1 MNRLSR
7 IIVLLCILILFC
19 PPPIFSEQQSAVDL
33 TILHVNDTHG
43 RILPY
48 IEKNRSKMEVAS
60 GAAYLAKMI
69 REVRSQNPDGTLLLS
84 AGDMF
89 QGTPVSNL
97 FKGQPVIDVMNYLK
111 FDAMAVGN
119 HEFDWGI
126 DTFKHLVNSSGFPYL
141 SANIKDASGRYL
153 PGVKP
158 YIIVTRKNLKIAI
171 IGVTTPEVLFITKP
185 GHLKKVVVY
194 RPEDILPRLIKK
206 VRDEGANVI
215 IVLSHLGLDAD
226 KELAQRV
233 SGLHVIVGGH
243 SHTAL
248 ETPIVIGDTIIVQA
262 GYNGLFLGVLK
273 LRIDPGTGK
282 ILQHTEESELEEV
295 LAGEDRPYDKEVE
308 KIIHAYNSR
317 IQKQYARVVG
327 ETSVDLV
334 RYHQRESNIGN
345 LVCDA
350 MKNTI
355 NADIAF
361 LNSGAIRTNIPQGKI
376 TLEQVFT
383 LLPFDNNLVT
393 MKLTGKQI
401 LKILEQDARME
412 HGILQV
418 SGIKVQYDLSEP
430 VGSRVKEV
438 YIGTGPLELNKTYTV
453 TTVDFLAVGGDK
465 FSTFKQ
471 GRNIVYGKAL
481 RDIFV
486 SHLKKHSPVFPM
498 IEGRIIINTGPE
510 KLIGIPINQRL
521 VMIHTGVEKR
531 CRAFNLGG
539 IHDHLQL

>member
-1 MNRLSR
+1 MNKLSR
-7 IIVLLCILILFC
+7 IIVLVCILILFC
-19 PPPIFSEQQSAVDL
+19 PSSLLSEQQSAIDL

-48 IEKNRSKMEVAS
+48 IESSKSKTGIVS

-69 REVRSQNPDGTLLLS
+69 QEERSQNPDGTLLLS

-111 FDAMAVGN
+111 FDAMTIGN
-119 HEFDWGI
+119 HEFDWGM
-126 DTFKHLVNSSGFPYL
+126 DTFKRLVVSSRVPYL
-141 SANIKDASGRYL
+141 SANIKDDRGRYL

-158 YIIVTRKNLKIAI
+158 YIIVARKNLKIAI
-171 IGVTTPEVLFITKP
+171 IGLTTPEVLFITKP

-233 SGLHVIVGGH
+233 SGIHVIVGGH

-262 GYNGLFLGVLK
+262 GCNGLFLGVLK
-273 LRIDPGTGK
+273 LRVDPATG
-282 ILQHTEESELEEV
+282 IITRHTEEREFKEV
-295 LAGEDRPYDKEVE
+295 LADEDRPYDKEVE
-308 KIIHAYNSR
+308 KIVHAYNSL
-317 IQKQYARVVG
+317 IQKEYGRVVG

-334 RYHQRESNIGN
+334 RYHHRESNIGN

-350 MKNTI
+350 MKKTT

-361 LNSGAIRTNIPQGKI
+361 LNSGAIRTNIPRGNI

-383 LLPFDNNLVT
+383 LLPFDNDLVS

-401 LKILEQDARME
+401 KKILEQDARME

-418 SGIKVQYDLSEP
+418 SGIRIQYDLAEP

-438 YIGTGPLELNKTYTV
+438 YIGTGPLDPNKTYTV

-465 FSTFKQ
+465 FSTFKE
-471 GRNIVYGKAL
+471 GRNFVYGKAL

-486 SHLKKHSPVFPM
+486 SYLKKHSPVFPM
-498 IEGRIIINTGPE
+498 IEGRIIIHTGPE
-510 KLIGIPINQRL
+510 KSAGNRVHPRL
-521 VMIHTGVEKR
+521 VTIHTDGAER
-531 CRAFNLGG
+531 CQAFNLGG
-539 IHDHLQL
+539 VHDNLN

>member
-1 MNRLSR
+1 MG
-7 IIVLLCILILFC
+7 IV
-19 PPPIFSEQQSAVDL
+19 
-33 TILHVNDTHG
+33 
-43 RILPY
+43 
-48 IEKNRSKMEVAS
+48 S
-60 GAAYLAKMI
+60 GAPYLAKMI
-69 REVRSQNPDGTLLLS
+69 KEERSQNPDGTLLLS

-111 FDAMAVGN
+111 FDAMTVGN
-119 HEFDWGI
+119 HEFDWGM
-126 DTFKHLVNSSGFPYL
+126 DTFKHLVVSSGFPYL
-141 SANIKDASGRYL
+141 SANIKDNRGRSL
-153 PGVKP
+153 PDVKP
-158 YIIVTRKNLKIAI
+158 YIVVTRKNLKIAI

-194 RPEDILPRLIKK
+194 RPEDILPQLINKM
-206 VRDEGANVI
+206 RDEGADVI
-215 IVLSHLGLDAD
+215 IVLSHLGVDAD

-233 SGLHVIVGGH
+233 SGIHVIVGGH

-248 ETPIVIGDTIIVQA
+248 GTPIIVGDTIIVQA

-273 LRIDPGTGK
+273 LRIDPQTGK
-282 ILQHTEESELEEV
+282 VTQHTEERELKEV
-295 LAGEDRPYDKEVE
+295 LAGEDRSYDKEAE
-308 KIIHAYNSR
+308 KIVDAYNSR
-317 IQKQYARVVG
+317 IQKEYGRVVG

-350 MKNTI
+350 MKNAI

-361 LNSGAIRTNIPQGKI
+361 LNSGAIRTNISQGKI

-383 LLPFDNNLVT
+383 LLPFDNYLVT

-418 SGIKVQYDLSEP
+418 SGINIQYDLSEP

-438 YIGTGPLELNKTYTV
+438 NIGMASLDPNETYTV

-465 FSTFKQ
+465 FSTFKE

-486 SHLKKHSPVFPM
+486 SYLKKHSPVFPM
-498 IEGRIIINTGPE
+498 IEGRIIINKGPE
-510 KLIGIPINQRL
+510 KITGKPTGPRL
-521 VMIHTGVEKR
+521 VTIHTGIVKR
-531 CRAFNLGG
+531 CQAFNLGG
-539 IHDHLQL
+539 FHDNLELRHLFY